1 LSFTERTTPTPV
13 APIFGMWAGP
23 RPHFLNFEGKIFSS
37 SGVPRLPK
45 AGKHGAPT
53 SADRAPFEIN
63 VVPAKLGATQPKSAS
78 VGTCFGRPMRDGTV
92 ESHPSATNALGWGT
106 LLCCRSW
113 GDQNLGW
120 AVWAGGPHL
129 AIFEMWDPPANT
141 CV

>member
-1 LSFTERTTPTPV
+1 M
-13 APIFGMWAGP
+13 GHP
-23 RPHFLNFEGKIFSS
+23 RVRG
-37 SGVPRLPK
+37 
-45 AGKHGAPT
+45 
-53 SADRAPFEIN
+53 RAPFEIN
-63 VVPAKLGATQPKSAS
+63 GSREVGSHPAEKRAS

-129 AIFEMWDPPANT
+129 PPITNPR
-141 CV
+141 V